1 MTTWWCPLLHRCKI
15 LVFLVL
21 TTLANPAAADITSK
35 QSLSDQQR
43 YHAIMAEEN
52 ARVSQRNFIRRMAGG
67 GAGLIIGL
75 TGYYRGKGGLLA
87 KGIYSVAQ
95 TASVITIGDAVADY
109 NSPSLILSLNQLTEN
124 SALISREQ
132 LQRMVATHQTQEV
145 RTSYLKSGYSAL
157 ILSGLYGL
165 NSAYE
170 FRQQNSTISRIYA
183 FLSAN
188 CLLLSGG
195 AFYRAYQGTAGQ
207 SETISFEIS
216 PLGSL
221 TLNF

>member
-1 MTTWWCPLLHRCKI
+1 MTWWCPLQLHSKI
-15 LVFLVL
+15 FLLFV
-21 TTLANPAAADITSK
+21 AH
-35 QSLSDQQR
+35 SLSKTALADDQSHR
-43 YHAIMAEEN
+43 YSNDNFRYQSIMAEET

-67 GAGLIIGL
+67 SAGLVIGL
-75 TGYYRGKGGLLA
+75 TGYYRGQGGLLA

-109 NSPSLILSLNQLTEN
+109 YSPSLILTMNQLTEN
-124 SALISREQ
+124 SAMINREQ
-132 LQRMVATHQTQEV
+132 LQRLVVTHHEQEK

-170 FRQQNSTISRIYA
+170 FRQGNSTISRIYA
-183 FLSAN
+183 FLGAN

-195 AFYRAYQGTAGQ
+195 AFYRAYVSTGVQT
-207 SETISFEIS
+207 ERFSFEVS
-216 PLGSL
+216 PLGSI